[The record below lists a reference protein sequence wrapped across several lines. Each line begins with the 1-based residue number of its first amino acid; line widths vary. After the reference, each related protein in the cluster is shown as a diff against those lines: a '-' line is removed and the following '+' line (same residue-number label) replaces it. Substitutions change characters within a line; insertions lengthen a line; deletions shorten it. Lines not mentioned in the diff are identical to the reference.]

1 MKFLPNAI
9 FLVALA
15 LLLMFAGKA
24 QAASL
29 TGASDTLSTSRPS
42 PSSPLSANASSSD
55 GSLTIFDNGSRY
67 LASDSGI
74 LIQKGTTNIITTNI
88 PIASQ
93 SSTLTSVYL
102 SGTVGAGAGAG
113 SDILMVPITA
123 MHTVEFTASTTI
135 PIGGT
140 IVIGFPG
147 SGNNTASPS
156 ASTFAFN
163 NLSSGNIKANFS
175 AGTAACTFSVSA
187 PTITCTVG
195 TGSVTAGTTVTILVG
210 CSSNAGTSCSTQ
222 VPTLINPTKGNQTAG
237 AADVWKINIRTTDG
251 VNDLDTATV
260 SVGTIESVTVRANID
275 PSLTFSITGIN
286 TATAINN
293 GNATGCLQTETTNT
307 GINATA
313 TEVNLGTLSNSPT
326 ATDTK
331 VGNIAAQLITIS
343 TNAANGYVL
352 TATSSGHL
360 RNPSTGYFLT
370 DNLTPQVFP
379 ASGANFFGF
388 HSCGLDTY
396 NSDVGTTFWNSTAS
410 NTACNSYIS
419 GSTGNICKYGWPTIA
434 SQILM
439 ASDTTGP
446 IGNSLVAGNG
456 LTSVSYAAGAD
467 AGVPPGQYSTVVTY
481 VATPAF

>member
-1 MKFLPNAI
+1 MKF
-9 FLVALA
+9 VAQVVFVVVFI
-15 LLLMFAGKA
+15 LLFMSVAKTE
-24 QAASL
+24 AASL
-29 TGASDTLSTSRPS
+29 TSANDTLSTSRPS
-42 PSSPLSANASSSD
+42 PSSPLNANASSSD

-74 LIQKGTTNIITTNI
+74 LIQKGTTNIIKTGI

-113 SDILMVPITA
+113 ADVLIVPITA
-123 MHTVEFTASTTI
+123 MHTVQFTAATTI

-140 IVIGFPG
+140 IVITFPG
-147 SGNNTASPS
+147 SANNTASPS

-163 NLSSGNIKANFS
+163 NLSTGNIKANFS
-175 AGTAACTFSVSA
+175 AGTGACTFSVNA
-187 PTITCTVG
+187 PTVTCTVG
-195 TGSVTAGTTVTILVG
+195 TGAVTAGTIVTILIG
-210 CSSNAGTSCSTQ
+210 CSLNSGSSCTTQ

-237 AADVWKINIRTTDG
+237 AADVWKINIKTTDG
-251 VNDLDTATV
+251 VSDLDTATV

-275 PSLTFSITGIN
+275 PSLTFTITGVN
-286 TATAINN
+286 NGTAVNN
-293 GNATGCLQTETTNT
+293 GNTTGCLQTETTNT

-370 DNLTPQVFP
+370 DNTTPQVFP

-388 HSCGLDTY
+388 HACGLDTY
-396 NSDVGTTFWNSTAS
+396 NSDIGTTFWNSTAS
-410 NTACNSYIS
+410 NTACNSYIN
-419 GSTGNICKYGWPTIA
+419 GSTGNICKYGWPTTV
-434 SQILM
+434 SQILL

>member
-1 MKFLPNAI
+1 MKFAWRALI
-9 FLVALA
+9 LVVFIL
-15 LLLMFAGKA
+15 FFSVVGKA
-24 QAASL
+24 EASSL
-29 TGASDTLSTSRPS
+29 TGVSDTLSTSRPS

-55 GSLTIFDNGSRY
+55 GSLSIFDNGSRF

-74 LIQKGTTNIITTNI
+74 LIQKGTTNIIKTGI

-93 SSTLTSVYL
+93 SSTLTTVYL
-102 SGTVGAGAGAG
+102 AGTVGAGAGAG
-113 SDILMVPITA
+113 ADVLMVPITA
-123 MHTVEFTASTTI
+123 MHTVEFTTATTI

-163 NLSSGNIKANFS
+163 NLSSSNIKANFS
-175 AGTAACTFSVSA
+175 SGTATCTFSVNA

-195 TGSVTAGTTVTILVG
+195 TGAVTAGTTVTILIG
-210 CSSNAGTSCSTQ
+210 CSSNSGANCSTQ

-237 AADVWKINIRTTDG
+237 AADVWKINITTTDG
-251 VNDLDTATV
+251 VSNLDTATV
-260 SVGTIESVTVRANID
+260 SVGTIESITVRANID
-275 PSLTFSITGIN
+275 PSLTFTISGIN
-286 TATAINN
+286 TGTPINN
-293 GNATGCLQTETTNT
+293 GNTTGCLQTETTNT
-307 GINATA
+307 GINSTA
-313 TEVNLGTLSNSPT
+313 TEVNLGTLLNSPT

-343 TNAANGYVL
+343 TNGANGYVL

-360 RNPSTGYFLT
+360 RNPSTGYFLSDAT
-370 DNLTPQVFP
+370 TPQAFP

-388 HSCGLDTY
+388 HACGLDTY
-396 NSDVGTTFWNSTAS
+396 NSDIGTTFWNSTAS

-419 GSTGNICKYGWPTIA
+419 GSTGNLCKYGWPTT
-434 SQILM
+434 STQLVM
-439 ASDTTGP
+439 ASDTSGP
-446 IGNSLVAGNG
+446 IGNSLTAGNG

-481 VATPAF
+481 IVTPAF

>member
-1 MKFLPNAI
+1 MKF
-9 FLVALA
+9 VAKVVFFVVFV
-15 LLLMFAGKA
+15 LLLVPVAKTE
-24 QAASL
+24 AASL
-29 TGASDTLSTSRPS
+29 TAVSDTLSTSRPS
-42 PSSPLSANASSSD
+42 PSSPLNANASSSD
-55 GSLTIFDNGSRY
+55 GSLTVFDNGSRY

-74 LIQKGTTNIITTNI
+74 LIQKGTTNVIRTGV

-93 SSTLTSVYL
+93 SSTLTTVYL
-102 SGTVGAGAGAG
+102 SGTVGANVGAG
-113 SDILMVPITA
+113 SDVLMVPITA
-123 MHTVEFTASTTI
+123 VHTVEFTPSTTI
-135 PIGGT
+135 PIGGS
-140 IVIGFPG
+140 ISISFPG
-147 SGNNTASPS
+147 SANNTASPS

-163 NLSSGNIKANFS
+163 NLSSSNIKANFS
-175 AGTAACTFSVSA
+175 AGSAACTFSVSS

-195 TGSVTAGTTVTILVG
+195 TGAVTAGTTVTILIG
-210 CSSNAGTSCSTQ
+210 CSANTGANCTTQ

-237 AADVWKINIRTTDG
+237 AADVWKLTITTTDG
-251 VNDLDTATV
+251 VSNLDTSTV
-260 SVGTIESVTVRANID
+260 SIGTIESVTVRANID
-275 PSLTFSITGIN
+275 PSLTFSIAGVN
-286 TATAINN
+286 NGTAINN
-293 GNATGCLQTETTNT
+293 GNTTGCLQTETTNT
-307 GINATA
+307 GINASA

-331 VGNIAAQLITIS
+331 VGNIAAQLITVS

-360 RNPSTGYFLT
+360 RNPSTGYFLS
-370 DNLTPQVFP
+370 DNTTPQAFP

-396 NSDVGTTFWNSTAS
+396 NTDIGSTYWNSTAS

-419 GSTGNICKYGWPTIA
+419 GSSGNICKYGWPTST
-434 SQILM
+434 SQIVM

-446 IGNSLVAGNG
+446 IGNSLLAGNG

>member
-1 MKFLPNAI
+1 MMSFTLLFLGVQTI
-9 FLVALA
+9 D
-15 LLLMFAGKA
+15 
-24 QAASL
+24 AASL
-29 TGASDTLSTSRPS
+29 TGANDTLSTSRPS
-42 PSSPLSANASSSD
+42 PSSPLNANASSVD

-74 LIQKGTTNIITTNI
+74 LIQKSTTNIIKTGI

-102 SGTVGAGAGAG
+102 AGSVGAVAGAG

-123 MHTVEFTASTTI
+123 MHTIQFTAATTI

-147 SGNNTASPS
+147 SGDNTASPS

-163 NLSSGNIKANFS
+163 NLSATNLKANFS
-175 AGTAACTFSVSA
+175 AGTGACTFSVSS
-187 PTITCTVG
+187 PTITCTVS
-195 TGSVTAGTTVTILVG
+195 TGAVTAGTTVTILVG
-210 CSSNAGTSCSTQ
+210 CSSNAGASCSTQ
-222 VPTLINPTKGNQTAG
+222 VPTLINPTKGSQAAG
-237 AADVWKINIRTTDG
+237 SADVWKINIKTTDG
-251 VNDLDTATV
+251 VIDLDSATV

-275 PSLTFSITGIN
+275 PSLTFTIAGVNTG
-286 TATAINN
+286 TAINN
-293 GNATGCLQTETTNT
+293 GNTTGCLQTETTNT
-307 GINATA
+307 GINSTA

-331 VGNIAAQLITIS
+331 VGNIAAQLITVS

-360 RNPSTGYFLT
+360 RNPSTGYFLL
-370 DNLTPQVFP
+370 DALTPQVFP
-379 ASGANFFGF
+379 ASGANFYGL
-388 HSCGLDTY
+388 HACGLDTY
-396 NSDVGTTFWNSTAS
+396 NSDIGTTFWNSTAS

-419 GSTGNICKYGWPTIA
+419 GSTGNICKYGWPTVS
-434 SQILM
+434 SQIVM